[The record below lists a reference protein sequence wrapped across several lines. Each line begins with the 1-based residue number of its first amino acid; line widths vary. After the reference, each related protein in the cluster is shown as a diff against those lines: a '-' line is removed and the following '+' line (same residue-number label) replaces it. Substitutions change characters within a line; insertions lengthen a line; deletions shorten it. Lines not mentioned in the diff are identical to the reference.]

1 MDQSISKY
9 ANILK
14 HRHEPEWYEKAIKE
28 ITRLD
33 PEWRKAHASPVPSGV
48 KLSISVPHE
57 IHEFEDFI
65 KYLEENENRCPT
77 FSEFVVNAIKER
89 GMENKEFYIAAKMDR
104 KLFSAI
110 KNNVDYKPKKETAV
124 ACCFALK
131 LSLDDAKLL
140 LECAGYSLSMAIQW
154 DRVVYY
160 CLREGITDLS
170 DVNELLYE
178 LDEKLIR
185 Q

>member
-1 MDQSISKY
+1 MNQSISKY

-14 HRHEPEWYEKAIKE
+14 RRHEPEWYEKAYKE
-28 ITRLD
+28 IAHLD
-33 PEWRKAHASPVPSGV
+33 PEWRKAHVSVVPPGV
-48 KLSISVPHE
+48 KLSISVPPE
-57 IHEFEDFI
+57 IHEFEAFLD
-65 KYLEENENRCPT
+65 YLKENEDRCPT
-77 FSEFVVNAIKER
+77 FSEYVMNAIKER
-89 GMENKEFYIAAKMDR
+89 GMENKEFYISAKMDR

-110 KNNVDYKPKKETAV
+110 KNNKDYQPKKETAV

-160 CLREGITDLS
+160 CFREGITDIA
-170 DVNELLYE
+170 DVNEFLYD